1 MSTAAA
7 TFDPFDRTFLGQP
20 RSLITLFM
28 TELWERFSYYGMR
41 AILVLFLIA
50 PESNGGLGM
59 SAAQAAGIYGIYVAL
74 VYLTPLPGGW
84 LGDRL
89 LGPRRAVIV
98 GGIVIAAGHIV
109 LAGLG
114 GPGLF
119 LALLLI
125 VLGTGLLKPNMTAM
139 VGELYDR
146 HDDLRDAGFSFY
158 YMGINLGAFLA
169 PLVCGYL
176 GQEVSWELGF
186 GVAAAGMFLG
196 LGQFVIGMRGMGNLG
211 VAPDNPMDDDRRR
224 SFYRQCGIGA
234 VVIAGIV
241 ALDALVINA
250 SADAIELLITIM
262 ILIVPVV
269 WFSRTLRRERS
280 NRTQFNKVLV
290 LLALFVAAA
299 VFWMVYDQAG
309 STLSI
314 FAEQDTNNSVL
325 GFDFPS
331 SWFQSVN
338 PIAIIILAPIL
349 GMVWT
354 ALAVRG
360 HQPPTA
366 IKFSMGLFLVAL
378 SMVVMVFAAEASI
391 DGKVAA
397 MWLFAVYSIQ
407 TLGELLVSPI
417 GMSAA
422 TRLAPPDAVSQ
433 TLGVWFLATSVGDAV
448 GGQLAGLYDSIG
460 HPEYFALLG
469 GITVIAALAMLVLA
483 KPLGRLAP
491 D

>member
-1 MSTAAA
+1 MSTATAS
-7 TFDPFDRTFLGQP
+7 FDPFERTFLGQP
-20 RSLITLFM
+20 RALITLFM

-41 AILVLFLIA
+41 ALLVLFLIA
-50 PESNGGLGM
+50 PASNGGLGM
-59 SAAQAAGIYGIYVAL
+59 SAAAAAGIYGIYVAL

-98 GGIVIAAGHIV
+98 GGVVIAAGHIV

-114 GPGLF
+114 GTGLF

-125 VLGTGLLKPNMTAM
+125 VVGTGLLKPNMTAM
-139 VGELYDR
+139 VGELYDE
-146 HDDLRDAGFSFY
+146 HDELRDAGFSFY
-158 YMGINLGAFLA
+158 YMGINLGAFLS

-186 GVAAAGMFLG
+186 AVAALGMFLG

-211 VAPDNPMDDDRRR
+211 VAPDNPMDDNGRR
-224 SFYRQCGIGA
+224 SFYRKCGVGA
-234 VVIAGIV
+234 VVVAAIV
-241 ALDALVINA
+241 AFDLLVLKA
-250 SADAIELLITIM
+250 SADVIELLITVV
-262 ILIVPVV
+262 ILIVPIV
-269 WFSRTLRRERS
+269 WFGRTLKRERS

-290 LLALFVAAA
+290 LLALFAAAA

-314 FAEQDTNNSVL
+314 FAEQDTRNTFL
-325 GFDFPS
+325 GIDFPS

-338 PIAIIILAPIL
+338 PIAIIIMAPIL
-349 GMVWT
+349 GGVWT
-354 ALAVRG
+354 WMAARG
-360 HQPPTA
+360 RQPSTA
-366 IKFSMGLFLVAL
+366 IKFSLGLFLVAV
-378 SMVVMVFAAEASI
+378 SMGVMVLAAEASI

-433 TLGVWFLATSVGDAV
+433 TLGVWFLATSVGDAI
-448 GGQLAGLYDSIG
+448 GGRLAGLYDSLG
-460 HPEYFALLG
+460 HAEYFALLG
-469 GITVIAALAMLVLA
+469 VIILIASIAMLALA

-491 D
+491 E